1 MGHAMNE
8 DPERQWE
15 TLLDSIED
23 GRVIPVIGPEL
34 VLLPDDGTL
43 VPIDQWISKRLLKRL
58 NLPECDLPKRL
69 TYNDVVSRYLSCG
82 GDRQE
87 IYSDIYAILKP
98 GITLTHDHA
107 LRDLASIEAFKLF
120 VLLTCDP
127 ALAQAIDDARP
138 QQRALR
144 IAYAPNNISDLPV
157 PFEDLTEPVVFHL
170 LGKACC
176 APEFVTCE
184 EDLLEFLHALQD
196 RQRQP
201 EHLFD
206 ALREHYLLIL
216 GCGLNDWV
224 TRFFLRAS
232 RSAGLSQSRRFCETL
247 VGEQADDAAGLLLFL
262 ENFSRKTRVVKTSS
276 YTFAKELARRWRL
289 RHHGDTPPSRPVAAA
304 RVAKMAARGA
314 IFISY
319 ASENQ
324 RAAKQ
329 LASALSMH
337 HLDVWFDLEALHAGD
352 DWDEKI
358 RRNVERCSLFV
369 PIVSRETLRESNRRR
384 YFWREWNS
392 ASRIADGIAAGE
404 PFIVPVV
411 IDDTCMES
419 ADALPAC
426 FRRRQAIDAPGG
438 KIDAASIG
446 QLAQLVREFH
456 RRQPAH

>member
-1 MGHAMNE
+1 MNE

-43 VPIDQWISKRLLKRL
+43 VPIDQWIAKRLLKRL
-58 NLPECDLPKRL
+58 NLPEAGLPKRL
-69 TYNDVVSRYLSCG
+69 TYNDVVSKYMSEG

-98 GITLTHDHA
+98 GIALPEDHA
-107 LRDLASIEAFKLF
+107 LRDLVSIEPFRLF

-127 ALAQAIDDARP
+127 ALAQAIDEARP
-138 QQRALR
+138 QQRAQR
-144 IAYAPNNISDLPV
+144 IAYAPNNVSDLPG
-157 PFEDLTEPVVFHL
+157 PFETLTQPVVFHL

-201 EHLFD
+201 EYLFD

-262 ENFSRKTRVVKTSS
+262 ENFSRKTRVIKTSS
-276 YTFAKELARRWRL
+276 YAFVKELAQRWRQ
-289 RHHGDTPPSRPVAAA
+289 RHHGETPPPRPAAVAP
-304 RVAKMAARGA
+304 VVKTMARGA
-314 IFISY
+314 VFISY
-319 ASENQ
+319 ASEN
-324 RAAKQ
+324 REAAKQ
-329 LASALSMH
+329 LAHALSVRE
-337 HLDVWFDLEALHAGD
+337 LDVWFDREALQAGD

-369 PIVSRETLRESNRRR
+369 PVVSRETLRESNRRR

-392 ASRIADGIAAGE
+392 ASRIADGIAASE

-411 IDDTCMES
+411 IDDTRMDS
-419 ADALPAC
+419 ADALPAS
-426 FRRRQAIDAPGG
+426 FSRVQAIDAPGG
-438 KIDAASIG
+438 KIDAASVSR
-446 QLAQLVREFH
+446 LVKLVQEFH

>member
-1 MGHAMNE
+1 MNE

-43 VPIDQWISKRLLKRL
+43 IPIDQWISKRLLKRL
-58 NLPECDLPKRL
+58 NLPESGLPKRL
-69 TYNDVVSRYLSCG
+69 TYNDVVSKYLSDG

-98 GITLTHDHA
+98 GIALADDHA
-107 LRDLASIEAFKLF
+107 LRDLVSIEPFKLF

-138 QQRALR
+138 QQRAQR
-144 IAYAPNNISDLPV
+144 IAYAPNNVCDLPV
-157 PFEDLTEPVVFHL
+157 PFEDLTQPVVFHL

-201 EHLFD
+201 ENLFD

-262 ENFSRKTRVVKTSS
+262 ENFSRKTRVIKTSS
-276 YTFAKELARRWRL
+276 YAFVKELARRWRL
-289 RHHGDTPPSRPVAAA
+289 RHHDDTPQPPRPIAAA
-304 RVAKMAARGA
+304 PVVKMIARGA

-319 ASENQ
+319 ASEN
-324 RAAKQ
+324 REAAKQ
-329 LASALSMH
+329 LANALSVH
-337 HLDVWFDLEALHAGD
+337 KLDVWFDREALQAGD
-352 DWDEKI
+352 DWDERI

-392 ASRIADGIAAGE
+392 ASRIADGIAASE

-411 IDDTCMES
+411 IDDTHVES
-419 ADALPAC
+419 ADALPGC
-426 FRRRQAIDAPGG
+426 FSRVQAIDAPGG
-438 KIDAASIG
+438 KIDAVSVRR
-446 QLAQLVREFH
+446 LVKLVQEFH
-456 RRQPAH
+456 RRQPVH